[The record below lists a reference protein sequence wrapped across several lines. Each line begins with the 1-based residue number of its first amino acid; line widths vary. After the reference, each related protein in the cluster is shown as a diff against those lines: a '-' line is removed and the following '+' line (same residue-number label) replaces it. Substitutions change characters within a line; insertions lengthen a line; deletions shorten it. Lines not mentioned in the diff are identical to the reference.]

1 MLAFIERA
9 IPQLV
14 QDGGVGRFGYMLD
27 GTSKTQQKVQFSIR
41 LSVAMYEIRPR
52 PCIL

>member
-1 MLAFIERA
+1 MLAFIEWA

-14 QDGGVGRFGYMLD
+14 QDGGVGSFGYMLD
-27 GTSKTQQKVQFSIR
+27 GTSRTQQKVQFSTR
-41 LSVAMYEIRPR
+41 LIIAMYEIRPR

>member
-1 MLAFIERA
+1 MLAFIEQA

-14 QDGGVGRFGYMLD
+14 RDGGVRSFGYMLD
-27 GTSKTQQKVQFSIR
+27 GTSRTQQKVQYTIK
-41 LSVAMYEIRPR
+41 LSFTVYEIRPR